1 MDPVILHREF
11 NTRPQKDQRVLEV
24 AESFGLG
31 LSDKKFVIYDQ
42 LEIPLQGGDIVYIT
56 GQSGSGKSLAL
67 RDIALELH
75 QRGLSVGNIDHV
87 AMQLDTALVS
97 QIGSETQEALSLMN
111 QAGLNDAYL
120 WVRTPGELS
129 DGQKYRFKLAK
140 LIESGAQVWV
150 ADEFGAVLDR
160 ETAKIVAFNISKAAR
175 RAGAILIVATTHE
188 DLVDYLAPT
197 LTIRKLFGSRV
208 QVSRARWQLVE
219 ENLVQFED
227 DEEKAKVPPKKA
239 KPAKTP
245 KSPKKGKSR
254 PKKEVSDE

>member
-1 MDPVILHREF
+1 M
-11 NTRPQKDQRVLEV
+11 
-24 AESFGLG
+24 
-31 LSDKKFVIYDQ
+31 
-42 LEIPLQGGDIVYIT
+42 
-56 GQSGSGKSLAL
+56 
-67 RDIALELH
+67 
-75 QRGLSVGNIDHV
+75 
-87 AMQLDTALVS
+87 
-97 QIGSETQEALSLMN
+97 
-111 QAGLNDAYL
+111 
-120 WVRTPGELS
+120 
-129 DGQKYRFKLAK
+129 
-140 LIESGAQVWV
+140 WV

-160 ETAKIVAFNISKAAR
+160 ETAKIVAFNISRAAR

-227 DEEKAKVPPKKA
+227 DEEKAKVPPKKE

-254 PKKEVSDE
+254 PKKEVSSEDAA